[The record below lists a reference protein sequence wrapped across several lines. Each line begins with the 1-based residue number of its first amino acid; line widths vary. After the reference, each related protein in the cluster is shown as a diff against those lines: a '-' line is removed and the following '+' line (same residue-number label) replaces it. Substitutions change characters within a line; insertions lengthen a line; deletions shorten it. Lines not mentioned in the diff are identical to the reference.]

1 MPRGFSAVAAAAND
15 INERKNAGGDFEQK
29 KYLRLP
35 NDKDKATVRFL
46 EAGDDVVSSW
56 CHVVPHARIKWGIK
70 IPCIDQDAE
79 TGERVGKDCPGC
91 EEGYKRVFQGWI
103 NLIWRDAPVY
113 KTDDNGKPD
122 FDDVVGHE
130 DQVVL
135 WQSGINVFEDL
146 QIQDETYGLDSR
158 EFIVRRSGTGK
169 NTTYAILPVD
179 GGPTP
184 LSKADTALAEGKF
197 DLDAIT
203 APPEYEYWGKTR
215 KDSDDSDEEQEPVR
229 ESPFKNRRR

>member
-1 MPRGFSAVAAAAND
+1 MPKGFKAVSAAAQD
-15 INERKNAGGDFEQK
+15 INERKNSGGDFEKK

-35 NDKDKATVRFL
+35 KDKDKATVRFL
-46 EAGDDVVSSW
+46 EAGDEVTSAWV
-56 CHVVPHARIKWGIK
+56 HVVPHPKVQWGIK

-79 TGERVGKDCPGC
+79 SGERVGKDCPGC
-91 EEGYKRVFQGWI
+91 EKNYRRMFQGWI

-113 KTDDNGKPD
+113 EVDENGKPD
-122 FDDVVGHE
+122 FDSVLGNE

-158 EFIVRRSGTGK
+158 DFIVRRSGTGK

-184 LSKADTALAEGKF
+184 LSKADAALATEKY
-197 DLDAIT
+197 DLEAIVA
-203 APPEYEYWGKTR
+203 APDYEVWGKS
-215 KDSDDSDEEQEPVR
+215 KSEDSEEEQGPIR
-229 ESPFKNRRR
+229 ESPFAGRRR

>member
-1 MPRGFSAVAAAAND
+1 MPKGFSAVAAAAND
-15 INERKNAGGDFEQK
+15 INERKNAGGDFEKK

-35 NDKDKATVRFL
+35 KDKDKATVRFL
-46 EAGDDVVSSW
+46 EAGDDVTSSW
-56 CHVVPHARIKWGIK
+56 CHVVPHPKIQWGIK

-79 TGERVGKDCPGC
+79 TGERIGKDCPGC
-91 EEGYKRVFQGWI
+91 EAPYRRVFQGWI

-113 KTDDNGKPD
+113 ATDDNGKPD
-122 FDDVVGHE
+122 FNDVVGHE

-158 EFIVRRSGTGK
+158 DFIIRRSGTGK

-184 LSKADTALAEGKF
+184 MSKKDVALAEEKY
-197 DLDAIT
+197 DLNAIT
-203 APPEYEYWGKTR
+203 AAPDYEVWGKR
-215 KDSDDSDEEQEPVR
+215 RDESEEEEQAPVR
-229 ESPFKNRRR
+229 ESPFAGRRR

>member
-1 MPRGFSAVAAAAND
+1 MPKGFSAVAAAAQD
-15 INERKNAGGDFEQK
+15 INERKNSGGDFEKK

-35 NDKDKATVRFL
+35 NDKDKAVVRFL
-46 EAGDDVVSSW
+46 EAGDDVTSAWV
-56 CHVVPHARIKWGIK
+56 HVVPHPKVQWGIK

-91 EEGYKRVFQGWI
+91 EEGYRRMFQGWI

-113 KTDDNGKPD
+113 KVDSEGKPD
-122 FDDVVGHE
+122 FNDVIGEE

-158 EFIVRRSGTGK
+158 DFIVRRSGTGK

-184 LSKADTALAEGKF
+184 LSKADSALAEEKY
-197 DLDAIT
+197 DLNAIVS
-203 APPEYEYWGKTR
+203 PPDYEVWGKS
-215 KDSDDSDEEQEPVR
+215 KADSEAEEEQGPVR
-229 ESPFKNRRR
+229 ESPFANRRR